1 MAQVALSSTSGCIG
15 TTDPNIVCM
24 GTCRSLY
31 DTIINNC
38 DNEVSTTYMYTKLV
52 GLHQFWYLYR
62 YRANT
67 SIFGGIVIGKICN
80 SIIILIK

>member
-1 MAQVALSSTSGCIG
+1 MAQLALSSTSGCIG

-52 GLHQFWYLYR
+52 GLVSVSVSGQYQHFWWYR
-62 YRANT
+62 DR
-67 SIFGGIVIGKICN
+67 
-80 SIIILIK
+80 